1 MITIAFA
8 FTNTNTSLDS
18 LKESKVYKIKNK
30 LINKE
35 KITREEKDYIT
46 REIKSSRYGRNYIGV
61 PLMGWMFSFRQ
72 FMKRYVVKQYDSWY
86 EVYGF
91 DKTSVRFA
99 QGNGITEIYEIPT
112 K

>member
-8 FTNTNTSLDS
+8 FNNTKTSLDS

-30 LINKE
+30 LINGE

-46 REIKSSRYGRNYIGV
+46 REIKSSTYGRNYIGV
-61 PLMGWMFSFRQ
+61 PLMGWMFTFRQ

-91 DKTSVRFA
+91 DKTSVKFA
-99 QGNGITEIYEIPT
+99 QGKGITEIYEIPN

>member
-1 MITIAFA
+1 MKNIAFA
-8 FTNTNTSLDS
+8 FTNTETSLDS

-30 LINKE
+30 LINGE

-46 REIKSSRYGRNYIGV
+46 REIKSSLYGRNYIGV
-61 PLMGWMFSFRQ
+61 SLMGWMFTFRH
-72 FMKRYVVKQYDSWY
+72 FMKRYIVKQYNSWY

-91 DKTSVRFA
+91 DKTSVKFA
-99 QGNGITEIYEIPT
+99 QGKGITEIYEIPN